1 MLFRSLKVDDGIA
14 VSVDGKSVGTTPID
28 PISLFVGKHTV
39 QLTRGDQKE
48 RRTLEITGDEP
59 TELEFSFPEAE

>member
-1 MLFRSLKVDDGIA
+1 
-14 VSVDGKSVGTTPID
+14 VDGKAVGTTPLD
-28 PISLFVGKHTV
+28 PLSLFEGKHTV

-48 RRTLEITGDEP
+48 RRTLEITGDDS